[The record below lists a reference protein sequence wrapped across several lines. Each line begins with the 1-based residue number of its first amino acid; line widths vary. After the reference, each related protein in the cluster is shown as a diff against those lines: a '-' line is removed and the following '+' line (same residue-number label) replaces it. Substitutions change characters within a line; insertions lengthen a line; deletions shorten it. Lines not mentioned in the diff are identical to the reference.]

1 MDHQNSSRGKSDHW
15 DLLASTLGAVPPPE
29 SAERPAEAEPSPQ
42 AQPAEEPEAGLAP
55 SAALTEPPSFDQA
68 DLLVLPEPAET
79 PPGEPL
85 SGVSEEIVSESRR
98 AGASVAQEQ
107 EDLFA
112 SLPQSTFVPPRPERR
127 KTPQDWA
134 RLASQLG
141 VELPPEAF
149 EPIQTTAETTLEPAP
164 RPSIVVTTL
173 ETEPLPSAG
182 KPGTKPREEEAAF
195 SRRRKPTARTSSSFG
210 KSLEQ
215 ADTVSTTTS
224 AGTQAKGDDVDD
236 LLLLPEEAEETPGQ
250 AEASHAAQS
259 STGAAPA
266 DLQPAGTR
274 AKRRRRRK
282 KKSSAAAVETAEAAL
297 AQARER
303 VESIEDRAFDA
314 DAHLAESAE
323 PDLSDQNESDQNDD
337 SESEERD
344 EDKSGIHR
352 SIPTWEEAVGIIIA
366 ANMEAR
372 AKNPERRSAYS
383 PRNRNR

>member
-1 MDHQNSSRGKSDHW
+1 MDDQNSSRGKSDHW

-42 AQPAEEPEAGLAP
+42 AQPAEEPETGVAP
-55 SAALTEPPSFDQA
+55 SPALTEPPSFDQA

-85 SGVSEEIVSESRR
+85 SGVSEEIVSESRP
-98 AGASVAQEQ
+98 AGASVTQEQ

-149 EPIQTTAETTLEPAP
+149 EPIHTTAETTLEPAP

-173 ETEPLPSAG
+173 ETEPLSPAG
-182 KPGTKPREEEAAF
+182 KPGTKSREEAAF
-195 SRRRKPTARTSSSFG
+195 SRRKPTAQTSSSFG
-210 KSLEQ
+210 KPLQQ
-215 ADTVSTTTS
+215 ADTGSTTPS
-224 AGTQAKGDDVDD
+224 AGAQAKGDDVDD

-250 AEASHAAQS
+250 AEPSHAAQS

-266 DLQPAGTR
+266 DLQPTGTR

-282 KKSSAAAVETAEAAL
+282 KKSAAAAVETAEAAL

-303 VESIEDRAFDA
+303 VESIEERAFDA
-314 DAHLAESAE
+314 DARLAESAE
-323 PDLSDQNESDQNDD
+323 PDGSDQDESGQNDD

-372 AKNPERRSAYS
+372 AKTPERRSAYS